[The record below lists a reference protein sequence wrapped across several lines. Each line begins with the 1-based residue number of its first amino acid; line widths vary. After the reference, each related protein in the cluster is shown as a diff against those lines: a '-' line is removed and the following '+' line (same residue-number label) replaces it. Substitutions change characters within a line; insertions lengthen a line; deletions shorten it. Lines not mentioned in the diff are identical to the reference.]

1 MFLANNFALSVAG
14 NKLSGPLNRGGMP
27 DLPMFRR
34 LLAVCQKSSEP
45 NFFEVTDSFVQ
56 LP

>member
-14 NKLSGPLNRGGMP
+14 NKLSGPLNRGGIP